1 MTSAIIKS
9 VYVLYIRLNF
19 LFLRLNMS
27 ARETLIHQLDNV
39 HLFVTDT
46 QALDLWEEMREFMRF
61 LKQDFS
67 IFQIE
72 NSHDGKV
79 DTNVRDDLFCAFAYI
94 MTGMSWPLNQDTEEK
109 KKMFTDKLERTA
121 IQRSY
126 TFIF

>member
-1 MTSAIIKS
+1 
-9 VYVLYIRLNF
+9 
-19 LFLRLNMS
+19 MS